1 MTSLSQLRPP
11 PLLPHPSSLSGERYH
26 LPHLLPSLELE
37 NFNFP
42 SSADG
47 ARGLM
52 SITQALKQEL
62 TWTWSELSALWQH
75 YLTPRTSAA
84 SFSVSL
90 HLFICFPPATPLRS
104 LLSLFS
110 DGIVMSRV
118 EIPVKKKKKKKTWLD
133 PSHQV
138 HYDPPPLSCPL
149 TCPSRCG
156 GGGS

>member
-1 MTSLSQLRPP
+1 MACEGSASDITLAAKAHP

-26 LPHLLPSLELE
+26 LPQLLPSLELE

-84 SFSVSL
+84 SFLVSL
-90 HLFICFPPATPLRS
+90 HLFICFPP
-104 LLSLFS
+104 
-110 DGIVMSRV
+110 
-118 EIPVKKKKKKKTWLD
+118 
-133 PSHQV
+133 
-138 HYDPPPLSCPL
+138 PPLLFAPCCLFFLRALSSAEL
-149 TCPSRCG
+149 RFL
-156 GGGS
+156 